1 MKDHYILKLET
12 SNFVV
17 TDYFKKLKEKSIA
30 YLKAGIA
37 VNLSGPSG
45 IGKTSL
51 ALYVA
56 RELRRPVVFIHGN
69 EDLLGSDLIGGNY
82 GYHKRKM
89 VDNFVHSVYLLEE
102 DLEHRWAEGRLTAAC
117 TNGYTLV
124 YDEYTRSRPEVNNFL
139 LSVLE
144 ERMLSL
150 TGLQKKNH
158 YLEVHPEFKVI
169 FTSNPREYAGVHKSQ
184 MALDDRII
192 TLDIFEMDRDTK
204 IAVTMARSGMVRDR
218 ARMVVD
224 SLQRIKEKIGEG
236 GNISVRSCI
245 KIARIL
251 QHSGDKV
258 DPREVYTDVLLSE
271 NRFLL
276 LEKRADLAELI
287 AGEIDPGVMVE
298 ETVTVAEDPVT
309 DDALVGEA
317 PEESG
322 DIADDELMEDAT
334 GSETGEQEN
343 EPGGLAD

>member
-1 MKDHYILKLET
+1 MKDHYILKIQS

-17 TDYFKKLKEKSIA
+17 TDHFKKLKEKAIA

-56 RELRRPVVFIHGN
+56 KELGRPVVFIHGN
-69 EDLLGSDLIGGNY
+69 EEMMGSDLIGGNY

-102 DLEHRWAEGRLTAAC
+102 DLEHRWAEGRVTAAC
-117 TNGYTLV
+117 TNGYTLI

-150 TGLQKKNH
+150 TGLQKKDH

-192 TLDIFEMDRDTK
+192 TLDILEMDRDTK
-204 IAVTMARSGMVRDR
+204 IAVTMAKSGMDR
-218 ARMVVD
+218 QSAKKLVD
-224 SLQRIKEKIGEG
+224 SLQRIKRKIGEG
-236 GNISVRSCI
+236 SNISVRSCI

-251 QHSGDKV
+251 QQSGGMV
-258 DPREVYTDVLLSE
+258 NPLEVYTDVLLSE
-271 NRFLL
+271 NRFLTI
-276 LEKRADLAELI
+276 EKRADLAELI
-287 AGEIDPGVMVE
+287 AREVVPRDIPKESGK
-298 ETVTVAEDPVT
+298 VAEDAVMN
-309 DDALVGEA
+309 EA
-317 PEESG
+317 P
-322 DIADDELMEDAT
+322 
-334 GSETGEQEN
+334 GSETPEDPSGIAADVVMDNASDSEADGQEN
-343 EPGGLAD
+343 DTGGLAD